1 MVISLS
7 WTDGLNLSLRAQPAP
22 LRSANSENRQQN
34 RVIGALRCRNH
45 ARPGALGAFPL
56 RRDSDLPGARRRS
69 GRGKGRAGVRS
80 AKMVAIAERKA
91 MPAWADRP
99 RRGFGTARIF
109 YKGLQI

>member
-1 MVISLS
+1 MVL
-7 WTDGLNLSLRAQPAP
+7 TCLFALNQPLCDRRTAK
-22 LRSANSENRQQN
+22 
-34 RVIGALRCRNH
+34 IGSKIALLALCDAEIMPDRE
-45 ARPGALGAFPL
+45 PLGAFPL

-80 AKMVAIAERKA
+80 AKMVAIVERQA